1 MFFLTRD
8 FFYFLHYLYFVN
20 LKAFWW
26 MMKSWKVFVFVFL
39 AFLFTGN
46 VFAFTH
52 LEREQGHFLISDS
65 LENNFIHFRVTA
77 YDSVSV
83 TSLKGEKTHIDNEF
97 VGRLR
102 YNGQLGENFAFNG
115 LIQVAN
121 DKTNRDI
128 PPHFYDPYDGFPY
141 NRQSGTNRTWD
152 IFRLSLQYDLPFVS
166 FLAGI
171 DYLQVGVA
179 KRNHVILRG
188 DESRFRPWQ
197 DSSFRLQIPA
207 PTPYFGYEF
216 KVGPLSYS
224 QYAAKLYHEKDLG
237 KYMHMHR
244 LEIALPADIRFG
256 LSEVILYGST
266 VEPQGSN
273 PNLDG
278 DSTGREFEWSYVIPF
293 IPYAFEEHYHGDR
306 DNNALAFD
314 LSVKTLRNWEFYGE
328 MLWDDMKS
336 PTDMFDESWWGNK
349 WAASL
354 GLETKQKIWDF
365 YLTWNLEYT
374 RIEPWVYTHHKGR
387 GYNYTSYGEGL
398 GSDLGP
404 NSDELYSSLLLEW
417 KILALKLHA
426 SRVAK
431 DSAFGSSFADIHTPT
446 SPIDKK
452 FLNEETTK
460 KYLELGFEF
469 SVFPTSF
476 LWLRAAGMLY
486 RDDYEGY
493 RLECS
498 GGLSW

>member
-1 MFFLTRD
+1 MINSLKTFLI
-8 FFYFLHYLYFVN
+8 LWIV
-20 LKAFWW
+20 
-26 MMKSWKVFVFVFL
+26 
-39 AFLFTGN
+39 FLFTGN
-46 VFAFTH
+46 AFALVH
-52 LEREQGHFLISDS
+52 PEREQGHFRIADS
-65 LENNFIHFRVTA
+65 SGLSFIAFRVTA

-83 TSLKGEKTHIDNEF
+83 TSFENADTHVDNEF

-102 YNGQLGENFAFNG
+102 YLGKLGSDFTFNG

-141 NRQSGTNRTWD
+141 NRQSGSNRTWD
-152 IFRLSLQYDLPFVS
+152 IFRLSMKYDLPFVS
-166 FLAGI
+166 LMAGI

-237 KYMHMHR
+237 KYMHTHR
-244 LEIALPADIRFG
+244 LEFDLPFDIQFG

-266 VEPQGSN
+266 TEPAGSN
-273 PNLDG
+273 LNHDG

-293 IPYAFEEHYHGDR
+293 IPYAFEEHFHGDK

-328 MLWDDMKS
+328 LLWDDMKS
-336 PTDMFDESWWGNK
+336 PTDMFDDSWWGNK
-349 WAASL
+349 WAASV
-354 GLETKQKIWDF
+354 GVETKQKLGDF
-365 YLTWNLEYT
+365 SLTWNFEYT
-374 RIEPWVYTHHKGR
+374 RIEPWVYTHHKGS
-387 GYNYTSYGEGL
+387 GYNYTSYGESL
-398 GSDLGP
+398 GSDFGP
-404 NSDELYSSLLLEW
+404 NASEIYSSLLLEW

-426 SRVAK
+426 SSVAK
-431 DSAFGSSFADIHTPT
+431 DSAFGSSFFDIHMPD
-446 SPIDKK
+446 SPIDKE
-452 FLNEETTK
+452 FLNDLTTK
-460 KYLELGFEF
+460 KYLEVGFEL

-476 LWLRAAGMLY
+476 LWARMAGMLY
-486 RDDYEGY
+486 REDYEGY
-493 RLECS
+493 RLEGS
-498 GGLSW
+498 AGLSW